1 MWLVTKKQI
10 LLFVAMFI
18 LFAQTM
24 LVLDF
29 MPILDALFSGLR
41 LFIFFILLF
50 CLYLKHFYLT
60 RLEYVLLLYAIFLG
74 SVSFLFSELK
84 TMFLFQFINISTLFI
99 IFKFFDY
106 RDILKSAVIILS
118 SFVYLNLLLTIVSPN
133 AHFYID
139 GKAAF
144 ILGRNYN
151 SMGPVLLTAIITNAF
166 YFYNTHK
173 MLLNLLIISISS
185 FSTVLIMGSMTS
197 AVGIALTVLFILFS
211 KIKGARFA
219 LKIFFIFVLSF
230 NFILIYMQME
240 INNNYAIWFIED
252 ILGKDMTFTDR
263 ARVWLEAV
271 DLIIESHWIG
281 YGLQPPEWFD
291 YHFNVLS
298 AHNFILAMLLKG
310 GIILLCI
317 FVIILII
324 CIKNANKN
332 TTKSITFLQ
341 FGCCSFLLMMTMES
355 YSMMFVFYYLFLNY
369 FSVNLYLEDGNQMS

>member
-29 MPILDALFSGLR
+29 MPILDVLFSGLR

-197 AVGIALTVLFILFS
+197 VVGIALTVLFILFS

-298 AHNFILAMLLKG
+298 AHNFILTMLLKG

>member
-10 LLFVAMFI
+10 ILFLAMFI

-29 MPILDALFSGLR
+29 MPILDGLFSGLR
-41 LFIFFILLF
+41 VLVFCYLFYF
-50 CLYLKHFYLT
+50 YLRHFYFT
-60 RLEYVLLLYAIFLG
+60 KLECVLLLYVIFLG
-74 SVSFLFSELK
+74 SVSILFSEQK
-84 TMFLFQFINISTLFI
+84 TMFFFQFINITTLLMF
-99 IFKFFDY
+99 FKFFDF
-106 RDILKSAVIILS
+106 RDILKCAIIILS
-118 SFVYLNLLLTIVSPN
+118 SFVYLNFLLTLISPG
-133 AHFYID
+133 AHFYIE

-151 SMGPVLLTAIITNAF
+151 SMGPVLLAAIITNAF
-166 YFYNTHK
+166 YFYNERR
-173 MLLNLLIISISS
+173 MLLNLIVVSAIS
-185 FSTVLIMGSMTS
+185 FFTVVIMGSMTS

-369 FSVNLYLEDGNQMS
+369 FSPNLYLENGKTI